1 MNPVYSLHFCIA
13 LLSRFNELNDDD
25 DDDDDVSLAGFGS
38 GYILTVTDLLIL
50 TSIRRV
56 SPEL

>member
-13 LLSRFNELNDDD
+13 LLSRFNELNDD